1 MDKIGKEFTILGS
14 RGFLGSHLLRTLVS
28 RGHSV
33 YTPDNINSAVFR
45 AEHGNI
51 LYCIGLTADFR
62 MRPFATIESH
72 VCILNKL
79 LKETYFKT
87 LTYFSSTRVYQGAHS
102 TTEDVML
109 RVDPN
114 RHEDLYSLSKLAA
127 EALCLHSGRE
137 GIKILRLSNLV
148 GLRDDNDLFINQ
160 VLHDIVTRG
169 SVTLHSSATSSKDYI
184 WVQDAVDAVIT
195 MAASTLSGCYNL
207 ASGQNQTNY
216 DLLAALRSHFEFEL
230 EYTERT
236 SEAIYPE
243 IDISKIRGAIS
254 WEPTEFSH
262 YFRDFISQYKTNK
275 GL

>member
-1 MDKIGKEFTILGS
+1 MSNIGGEFTILGS

-33 YTPDNINSAVFR
+33 YTPDNMDSDVFR
-45 AEHGNI
+45 VEHGNI
-51 LYCIGLTADFR
+51 FYCIGLTADFR
-62 MRPFATIESH
+62 TRPFATIESH

-79 LKETYFKT
+79 LKETCFKS
-87 LTYFSSTRVYQGAHS
+87 LAYFSSTRVYHGADS
-102 TTEDVML
+102 TTEDAIL

-148 GLRDDNDLFINQ
+148 GIRDDNDLFINQ

-169 SVTLHSSATSSKDYI
+169 LVTLHSSATSSKDYI
-184 WVQDAVDAVIT
+184 WVQDAVDAAIT

-230 EYTERT
+230 EYTERA

-262 YFRDFISQYKTNK
+262 YFRDFISQYKINK